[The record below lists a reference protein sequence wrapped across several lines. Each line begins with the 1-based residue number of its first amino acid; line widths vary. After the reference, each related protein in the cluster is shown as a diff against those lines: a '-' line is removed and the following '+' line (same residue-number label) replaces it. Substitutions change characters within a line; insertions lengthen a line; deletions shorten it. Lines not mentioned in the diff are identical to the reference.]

1 MLCTKEN
8 KNNQIEPK
16 SLPNPVRENAQ
27 KVKGGQLIPLGE
39 ESQFLYN
46 LILFQIDLYKKYLS
60 LVVTYYHCPKRTPE
74 SRTNLAK
81 LHLTEKQVF
90 SNIKSSPC
98 FSIISNVL

>member
-46 LILFQIDLYKKYLS
+46 LILFQIDLYKKILIVGGHLLS
-60 LVVTYYHCPKRTPE
+60 LPKKD
-74 SRTNLAK
+74 S
-81 LHLTEKQVF
+81 
-90 SNIKSSPC
+90 
-98 FSIISNVL
+98 